1 MRPLLLALPFALL
14 PLCAA
19 QAHDEHEHG
28 SLGAHEHGT
37 AQLNVALDGQTL
49 EIELDSP
56 AMNIVGFEHA
66 ATTAEQKAQAAAA
79 QQRLDKPETLFA
91 LPAAAK
97 CIAAQ
102 SEVNS
107 PVFADAAPS
116 KAHEGH
122 EHADVD
128 GHYQFQCD
136 NPSALASIDFAP
148 FFKAFPGTHK
158 IAVQAITGSG
168 QKGLEATP
176 ANSVLKF

>member
-14 PLCAA
+14 PFTAA
-19 QAHDEHEHG
+19 HAHDEHEHG

-37 AQLNVALDGQTL
+37 AQLNVALDGETL

-66 ATTAEQKAQAAAA
+66 PSTPEQKTQAAAA
-79 QQRLDKPETLFA
+79 QQRLDEPETLFA
-91 LPAAAK
+91 LPAAAQ
-97 CIAAQ
+97 CTTAQ
-102 SEVNS
+102 SDVGS
-107 PVFADAAPS
+107 PVFGNAAES
-116 KAHEGH
+116 KGHEGH

-128 GHYQFQCD
+128 AHYQFQCD

-158 IAVQAITGSG
+158 IVVQAITSSG

-176 ANSVLKF
+176 ANSLLKL